1 MDIYAMLTSDPRYQ
15 LLAVYSAQHLRAVAG
30 RVIARAELPPLNFS
44 TLLWR
49 SMWQSPIPPLLHPE
63 SDNEFLQENGCPYPR
78 PYGLESWITTNNKGI
93 LDFQSANKIIYLA
106 SFIEKDWGLSRQM
119 PIWRKHATNRINGY
133 AYNIVQMFMYDGL
146 SDAYPTEYYVT
157 FGYDLLSGELKNK
170 RLNHWVS
177 TYQKKSKDPF
187 VVASMEITRISNMRS
202 IFLWQVT
209 LETVKGL
216 CTSLTVEATPG
227 DSYLSY
233 VHPVRQKRVHPFIG
247 YI

>member
-1 MDIYAMLTSDPRYQ
+1 MYYYRNYTTVVMDIYAMLTSDPCYQ

-30 RVIARAELPPLNFS
+30 RVIARAELTPLNFS

-63 SDNEFLQENGCPYPR
+63 SGHEFLQENGCPYPR

-106 SFIEKDWGLSRQM
+106 GFIEKDWGLSRQM
-119 PIWRKHATNRINGY
+119 PIWRKHATSRINGY

-157 FGYDLLSGELKNK
+157 FDYDLLSDELKNT
-170 RLNHWVS
+170 RLNRWVS
-177 TYQKKSKDPF
+177 TYQKNRKIPLSLHQWKLLGYL
-187 VVASMEITRISNMRS
+187 MRDQY
-202 IFLWQVT
+202 FYGKLRLRQ
-209 LETVKGL
+209 LKG
-216 CTSLTVEATPG
+216 
-227 DSYLSY
+227 Y
-233 VHPVRQKRVHPFIG
+233 VHL
-247 YI
+247 